1 MSQRYD
7 AIEKQF
13 GITAY
18 ASPNIPGFAAV
29 LKGRFSDFCVRE
41 GMLYYYV
48 LQYLFYVIMLFKLLY
63 YVDNHEYNS
72 TKTWVLCAF

>member
-18 ASPNIPGFAAV
+18 ASPNIQGFTAV

-48 LQYLFYVIMLFKLLY
+48 L
-63 YVDNHEYNS
+63 
-72 TKTWVLCAF
+72 